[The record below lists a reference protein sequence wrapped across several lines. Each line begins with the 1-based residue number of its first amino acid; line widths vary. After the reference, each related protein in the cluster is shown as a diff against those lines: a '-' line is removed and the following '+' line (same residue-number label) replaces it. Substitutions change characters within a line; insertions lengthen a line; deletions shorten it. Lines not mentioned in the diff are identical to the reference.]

1 MKTLKE
7 KCSFIVRL
15 GMTATVLLFAQHALA
30 AGTTAGTNV
39 DNMAT
44 VNYNVGGNAQTE
56 IESSPTGNTAP
67 GANNGTVT
75 TFKVANRVDFTLVQV
90 GAAHT
95 QVAPAENDAF
105 VEFTLTNTG
114 NSDMDFRLV
123 ATQLGSGDGAV
134 NGLVDTDVDMA
145 NVRVRAG
152 NGGGVPALGDL
163 AFVDEIAEDASVT
176 IYVFADAGAGL
187 VDSDIANLELV
198 ATAAAADGVGG
209 TLGADLVD
217 DAGVADDPAVVD
229 IVFANGVV
237 APGLGDGTESD
248 RDGFEVVSAALQITK
263 VATVIW
269 DPFNEAVFPK
279 AIPGSIV
286 EYVITVDNTGAENAD
301 NVVITDAIDT
311 DVNFIFDAYAGDDV
325 QIINDGAAQISPC
338 NTDALDAD
346 NDGCALDGQDLTLG
360 DPANLPITVTAG
372 TLMTIT
378 YRVTIP

>member
-1 MKTLKE
+1 MKILRE
-7 KCSFIVRL
+7 KCSFIVKL
-15 GMTATVLLFAQHALA
+15 GMTAAVLLLTQHALA

-44 VNYNVGGNAQTE
+44 VDYNVGGNPQTE
-56 IESSPTGNTAP
+56 IESSPTGNSTP
-67 GANNGTVT
+67 GANGTVT
-75 TFKVANRVDFTLVQV
+75 TFEVDNRVDFTLVQV

-95 QVAPAENDAF
+95 QVGPVEADAF
-105 VEFTLTNTG
+105 VEFLLTNTG

-134 NGLVDTDVDMA
+134 NTLVDTDVDMA
-145 NVRVRAG
+145 SIRVRAG
-152 NGGGVPALGDL
+152 NGGGAPVLGDL
-163 AFVDEIAEDASVT
+163 PYVDEIAEDGSVT
-176 IYVFADAGAGL
+176 IYVFADAGAAL
-187 VDSDIANLELV
+187 VDNDIANLELV
-198 ATAAAADGVGG
+198 GTAAAAGLAL
-209 TLGADLVD
+209 TLGGDLVD

-248 RDGFEVVSAALQITK
+248 RDGFEVISAALEITK

-279 AIPGSIV
+279 AIPGAIV
-286 EYVITVDNTGAENAD
+286 EYVITVDNTGAEDAD
-301 NVVITDAIDT
+301 NVVITDSIDT
-311 DVNFIFDAYAGDDV
+311 DVNFIVDAYVGDDV
-325 QIINDGAAQISPC
+325 EIINNGAPQVTPC
-338 NTDALDAD
+338 NADAAD
-346 NDGCALDGQDLTLG
+346 FDDDGCALDGQDLTIG
-360 DPANLPITVTAG
+360 DPTDLAITVTAG